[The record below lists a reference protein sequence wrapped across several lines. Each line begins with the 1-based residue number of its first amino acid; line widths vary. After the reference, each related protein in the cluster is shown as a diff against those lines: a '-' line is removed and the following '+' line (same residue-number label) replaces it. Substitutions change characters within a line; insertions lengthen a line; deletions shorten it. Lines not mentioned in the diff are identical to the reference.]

1 MSKGLVFADIAGLT
15 LLRDRLEQSG
25 QKAIQVKKMITM
37 IDQVISTVT
46 RQMVQPDRA
55 ILEEQVS
62 ISLSRA
68 YSAISNPSRR
78 SQRSSSPTTS
88 EIIDNFNPVS
98 DQSEEEEMILPVP
111 GWTDESDE
119 EEAPPPPPPKK
130 VKVRKAFS

>member
-88 EIIDNFNPVS
+88 EIIDNFAPVS
-98 DQSEEEEMILPVP
+98 DQSEEEEFIIAVP
-111 GWTDESDE
+111 GWSDDEEE
-119 EEAPPPPPPKK
+119 EEAPPPPPKK
-130 VKVRKAFS
+130 KGKAIRK

>member
-78 SQRSSSPTTS
+78 SQRSSSPTIS

-98 DQSEEEEMILPVP
+98 DQSEEEEEMILPVP
-111 GWTDESDE
+111 GWTDESEE

-130 VKVRKAFS
+130 VTAKRK